1 MYTYIKICIYRDSHV
16 FLQQR
21 HITDHVMAIGA
32 IAQTRHM
39 KVLLFNAFEN
49 LPKDRYSLESGPRP
63 PSTCHWGGWTTKKT
77 CLH

>member
-21 HITDHVMAIGA
+21 HITDQVLAVDA

-39 KVLLFNAFEN
+39 IQVPLNVFEN
-49 LPKDRYSLESGPRP
+49 LPKDRYSLESGPQP
-63 PSTCHWGGWTTKKT
+63 TSTCH
-77 CLH
+77 